1 MDHWENAKKDTRKK
15 IKELRNFNL
24 KDQKFLFLKTAQLVC
39 SSYIFILILMNLNG
53 FRRAG
58 MIENK
63 WQTFCLIMSKLSA
76 FAMYPL
82 LVVVFTSKCRAT
94 LNFVNKTPLSL
105 FIPEFCTDSH
115 TCHSYAGRS
124 IAYFSCV
131 HAIFHILRWIDQG
144 KMLLL
149 VNSTTGL
156 TGLFCIMVLPSI
168 TVLMMYTKI
177 RAYFNYEIRK
187 TFHYLYYIFAL
198 SLCFHVPISRFQGF
212 LAPIIG
218 TVLIWYTMDVIYVI
232 LFMTE
237 KIHTPVFQVLESGVQ
252 ITMTV
257 SRSFQERLEQ
267 GGYVFICLPWVNREW
282 HAFSLFEVADH
293 DNQRQVFIQN
303 VGNWTNELY
312 QHLKRNT
319 HRPLWIQGPF
329 ASPFHHAQNY
339 DNQILVASGIGIT
352 PILSTARAYMSSR
365 RVNMI
370 WIVREPDVLEFY
382 LEYLSINTDG
392 WLIAFYTGRK
402 PLSPLLEE
410 YWSHTNVRI
419 IKGRPDLK
427 VLISGLIYGIESRV
441 GLPETFYNDKKD
453 RAINDILNIYKD
465 VIDDGNKKNDD
476 ILETAFALARSHGF
490 QLTALIQEMEKKN
503 DKAYP
508 GSRRHLSHRLSSAL
522 FTNIG
527 NGEAISSASLHRNG
541 KRYSDSLRDR
551 DTISNDSLHGNGK
564 RYSDSLRDSD
574 QYSDGQFRRS
584 SRDIIEVLK
593 NYDETNNT
601 AGLMRQMGRR
611 PSNHFRPT
619 DISYEP
625 WMFNQ
630 LAPGYVKNL
639 DKQVLDTWGLVF
651 CGRNASISKI
661 LHNVTDEYNIKMMEE
676 RYEW

>member
-1 MDHWENAKKDTRKK
+1 
-15 IKELRNFNL
+15 
-24 KDQKFLFLKTAQLVC
+24 
-39 SSYIFILILMNLNG
+39 
-53 FRRAG
+53 
-58 MIENK
+58 
-63 WQTFCLIMSKLSA
+63 
-76 FAMYPL
+76 
-82 LVVVFTSKCRAT
+82 
-94 LNFVNKTPLSL
+94 
-105 FIPEFCTDSH
+105 
-115 TCHSYAGRS
+115 
-124 IAYFSCV
+124 
-131 HAIFHILRWIDQG
+131 
-144 KMLLL
+144 
-149 VNSTTGL
+149 
-156 TGLFCIMVLPSI
+156 
-168 TVLMMYTKI
+168 
-177 RAYFNYEIRK
+177 
-187 TFHYLYYIFAL
+187 
-198 SLCFHVPISRFQGF
+198 
-212 LAPIIG
+212 
-218 TVLIWYTMDVIYVI
+218 
-232 LFMTE
+232 MTE

-267 GGYVFICLPWVNREW
+267 GGYVYICLPWVNREW

-293 DNQRQVFIQN
+293 VNQRQVFIQN
-303 VGNWTNELY
+303 VGNWTNALY

-329 ASPFHHAQNY
+329 ASSFHHAQNY

-465 VIDDGNKKNDD
+465 VIDDDNEKNDD

-508 GSRRHLSHRLSSAL
+508 GSRRHLSHRLSSVL

-541 KRYSDSLRDR
+541 KRYSDSLRDS